1 MKMSKTPSEKSMNV
15 FIRKVVNARQY
26 SISYI
31 EKGMLGENYI
41 WVIPIRQQAKG
52 IQSQFWTMAMAWE
65 AKGGSEWHRGM
76 TKRVTGIR
84 EIKGW

>member
-41 WVIPIRQQAKG
+41 
-52 IQSQFWTMAMAWE
+52 
-65 AKGGSEWHRGM
+65 
-76 TKRVTGIR
+76 
-84 EIKGW
+84 